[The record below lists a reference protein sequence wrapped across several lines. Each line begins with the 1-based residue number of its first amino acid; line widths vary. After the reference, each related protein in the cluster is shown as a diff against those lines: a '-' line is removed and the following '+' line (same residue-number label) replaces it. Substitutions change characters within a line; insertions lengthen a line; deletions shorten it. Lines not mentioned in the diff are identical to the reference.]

1 MQIFSVT
8 APVSVFSHYQF
19 RYFLIKNDPKGGAE
33 MLFGNEIITSR
44 QNPTVRELAALLDK
58 KERRKSRLFRIDGYK
73 LFCEA
78 VNCGAQ
84 IKLVAIC
91 SEKAEKYLPEVQ
103 KVGVKTVLLS
113 PDVFAKITDEKAPDG
128 IIAVVKYLDKI
139 HKMLSVSDI
148 APLASSGRR
157 IMAFE
162 SLRDPGN
169 LGTVIRSASA
179 FGVDTLLLSSDCAD
193 IYNPK
198 TLRGAMG
205 AIFSR
210 EIIFC
215 DDLPEALSRF
225 SCEGRRVLAAI
236 LDTEAVAVDKAALS
250 GSDIILIGNEG
261 HGLSHAA
268 VEASDVSV
276 ILPINTGMGVESL
289 NAATAASVFMWE
301 QRRISDLSKK

>member
-1 MQIFSVT
+1 
-8 APVSVFSHYQF
+8 
-19 RYFLIKNDPKGGAE
+19 
-33 MLFGNEIITSR
+33 MLFGKEIITSR
-44 QNPTVRELAALLDK
+44 QNPTVRELIALLDK
-58 KERRKSRLFRIDGYK
+58 KERRKSRLFRIDGHK
-73 LFCEA
+73 LFREA
-78 VNCGAQ
+78 VNCGAK
-84 IKLVAIC
+84 IDLVAIC
-91 SEKAEKYLPEVQ
+91 SDKAERYLPEVQ
-103 KVGVKTVLLS
+103 SAGIKAVLLS
-113 PDVFAKITDEKAPDG
+113 PDVFSKITDEKAPDG

-139 HKMLSVSDI
+139 HKALDLSEIS
-148 APLASSGRR
+148 ALASSDKR

-215 DDLPEALSRF
+215 EDLPEALSRF

-236 LDTEAVAVDKAALS
+236 LDTEAVAVDKAAIT
-250 GSDIILIGNEG
+250 GRDIILIGNEG
-261 HGLSHAA
+261 HGLSRSA

-276 ILPINTGMGVESL
+276 ILPINTGRGVESL

-301 QRRISDLSKK
+301 QKRVFDSSKK

>member
-1 MQIFSVT
+1 
-8 APVSVFSHYQF
+8 
-19 RYFLIKNDPKGGAE
+19 
-33 MLFGNEIITSR
+33 MLFGKEIITSR

-58 KERRKSRLFRIDGYK
+58 KERRKSRLFRIDGHK
-73 LFCEA
+73 LFREA
-78 VNCGAQ
+78 VNCGAK
-84 IKLVAIC
+84 IDLVAIC
-91 SEKAEKYLPEVQ
+91 SDKAERYLPEVQ
-103 KVGVKTVLLS
+103 SAGIKAVLLS
-113 PDVFAKITDEKAPDG
+113 PDVFSKITDEKAPDG

-139 HKMLSVSDI
+139 HKTLELSEISALVSSDK
-148 APLASSGRR
+148 R

-215 DDLPEALSRF
+215 EDLPEALSRF

-236 LDTEAVAVDKAALS
+236 LDTEAVAVDKAAIT
-250 GSDIILIGNEG
+250 GRDIILIGNEG
-261 HGLSHAA
+261 HGLSRSA

-276 ILPINTGMGVESL
+276 ILPINTGRGVESL

-301 QRRISDLSKK
+301 QKRVFDSSKK

>member
-1 MQIFSVT
+1 
-8 APVSVFSHYQF
+8 
-19 RYFLIKNDPKGGAE
+19 
-33 MLFGNEIITSR
+33 MLFGKEIITSR
-44 QNPTVRELAALLDK
+44 QNPTVRELIALLDK
-58 KERRKSRLFRIDGYK
+58 KERRKSRLFRIDGHK
-73 LFCEA
+73 LFREA
-78 VNCGAQ
+78 VNCGAK
-84 IKLVAIC
+84 IDLVAIC
-91 SEKAEKYLPEVQ
+91 SDKAERYLPEVQ
-103 KVGVKTVLLS
+103 STGIKAVLLS
-113 PDVFAKITDEKAPDG
+113 PDVFSKITDEKAPDG

-139 HKMLSVSDI
+139 HKALELSDI
-148 APLASSGRR
+148 SALASSDKR

-215 DDLPEALSRF
+215 EDLPEALSRF
-225 SCEGRRVLAAI
+225 SCKGRRVLAAI
-236 LDTEAVAVDKAALS
+236 LDTEAVAVDKAAIT
-250 GSDIILIGNEG
+250 GRDIILIGNEG
-261 HGLSHAA
+261 HGLSRSA

-276 ILPINTGMGVESL
+276 ILPINTGRGVESL

-301 QRRISDLSKK
+301 QKRVFDSSKK

>member
-1 MQIFSVT
+1 
-8 APVSVFSHYQF
+8 
-19 RYFLIKNDPKGGAE
+19 
-33 MLFGNEIITSR
+33 MLFGKEIITSR
-44 QNPTVRELAALLDK
+44 QNPTVRELIALLDK
-58 KERRKSRLFRIDGYK
+58 KERRKSRLFRIDGHK
-73 LFCEA
+73 LFREA
-78 VNCGAQ
+78 VNCGAK
-84 IKLVAIC
+84 IDLVAIC
-91 SEKAEKYLPEVQ
+91 SDKAERYLPEVQ
-103 KVGVKTVLLS
+103 SAGIKAVLLS
-113 PDVFAKITDEKAPDG
+113 PDVFSKITDEKAPDG

-139 HKMLSVSDI
+139 HKALELSEIS
-148 APLASSGRR
+148 ALASSDKR

-215 DDLPEALSRF
+215 EDLPEALLRF

-236 LDTEAVAVDKAALS
+236 LDTEAVAVDKAAIT
-250 GSDIILIGNEG
+250 GRDIILIGNEG
-261 HGLSHAA
+261 HGLSRSA

-276 ILPINTGMGVESL
+276 ILPINTGRGVESL

-301 QRRISDLSKK
+301 QKRVFDSSKK

>member
-1 MQIFSVT
+1 
-8 APVSVFSHYQF
+8 
-19 RYFLIKNDPKGGAE
+19 

-139 HKMLSVSDI
+139 HKTLSVSDI

-225 SCEGRRVLAAI
+225 SCEGRRVRAAI
-236 LDTEAVAVDKAALS
+236 RDTAAVAVDKAALS
-250 GSDIILIGNEG
+250 GHDIILIGNEG
-261 HGLSHAA
+261 HGLSRAA

>member
-1 MQIFSVT
+1 
-8 APVSVFSHYQF
+8 
-19 RYFLIKNDPKGGAE
+19 
-33 MLFGNEIITSR
+33 MLFGKEIITSR

-58 KERRKSRLFRIDGYK
+58 KERRKSRLFRIDGHK
-73 LFCEA
+73 LFREA
-78 VNCGAQ
+78 VNCGAK
-84 IKLVAIC
+84 IDLVAIC
-91 SEKAEKYLPEVQ
+91 SDKAERYLPEVQ
-103 KVGVKTVLLS
+103 SAGIKAVLLS

-139 HKMLSVSDI
+139 HKTLELSEIS
-148 APLASSGRR
+148 ALASSDKR

-215 DDLPEALSRF
+215 EDLPEALSRF

-236 LDTEAVAVDKAALS
+236 LDTEAVAVDKAAIT
-250 GSDIILIGNEG
+250 GRDIILIGNEG
-261 HGLSHAA
+261 HGLSRSA

-276 ILPINTGMGVESL
+276 ILPINTGRGVESL

-301 QRRISDLSKK
+301 QKRVFDSSKK

>member
-1 MQIFSVT
+1 
-8 APVSVFSHYQF
+8 
-19 RYFLIKNDPKGGAE
+19 
-33 MLFGNEIITSR
+33 MLFGKEIITSR
-44 QNPTVRELAALLDK
+44 QNPTVRELIALLDK
-58 KERRKSRLFRIDGYK
+58 KERRKSRLFRIDGHK
-73 LFCEA
+73 LFREA
-78 VNCGAQ
+78 VNCGAK
-84 IKLVAIC
+84 IDLVAIC
-91 SEKAEKYLPEVQ
+91 SDKAERYLPEVQ
-103 KVGVKTVLLS
+103 STGIKAVLLS
-113 PDVFAKITDEKAPDG
+113 PDVFSKITDEKAPDG
-128 IIAVVKYLDKI
+128 IIAVVNYLDKI
-139 HKMLSVSDI
+139 HKALELSEIS
-148 APLASSGRR
+148 ALASSDKR

-215 DDLPEALSRF
+215 EDLPEALSRF
-225 SCEGRRVLAAI
+225 SCKGRRVLAAI
-236 LDTEAVAVDKAALS
+236 LDTEAVAVDKAAIT
-250 GSDIILIGNEG
+250 GRDIILIGNEG
-261 HGLSHAA
+261 HGLSRSA

-276 ILPINTGMGVESL
+276 ILPINTGRGVESL

-301 QRRISDLSKK
+301 QKRVFDSSKK

>member
-1 MQIFSVT
+1 MI
-8 APVSVFSHYQF
+8 
-19 RYFLIKNDPKGGAE
+19 I
-33 MLFGNEIITSR
+33 GNEIITSR

-58 KERRKSRLFRIDGYK
+58 KERRRSRLFRIDGYK
-73 LFCEA
+73 LFREA
-78 VNCGAQ
+78 VNCGAE
-84 IKLVAIC
+84 IKLVAVC
-91 SEKAEKYLPEVQ
+91 AEKADKYLPEVQ
-103 KVGVKTVLLS
+103 ALGSKAVLLS
-113 PDVFAKITDEKAPDG
+113 PDVFSKITEEKSPDG

-139 HKMLSVSDI
+139 HKTLSLSEIAALAASD
-148 APLASSGRR
+148 RR

-179 FGVDTLLLSSDCAD
+179 FGVDTLLLSADCAD

-250 GSDIILIGNEG
+250 GRDIILIGNEG
-261 HGLSHAA
+261 HGLSRAA
-268 VEASDVSV
+268 VDASDVSV
-276 ILPINTGMGVESL
+276 ILPINTGKGVESL

-301 QRRISDLSKK
+301 QRRVSDSLKK

>member
-1 MQIFSVT
+1 MTEKEAS
-8 APVSVFSHYQF
+8 
-19 RYFLIKNDPKGGAE
+19 R

-58 KERRKSRLFRIDGYK
+58 KERRKNRVFRIDGYK
-73 LFCEA
+73 LFREA
-78 VNCGAQ
+78 VDCGAE
-84 IKLVAIC
+84 IKLVAVC
-91 SEKAEKYLPEVQ
+91 SDKAEKYLPEVQ
-103 KVGVKTVLLS
+103 KIGVRTVLLS
-113 PDVFAKITDEKAPDG
+113 PDVFSKITDEKSPDG
-128 IIAVVKYLDKI
+128 IIAVVKYLEKI
-139 HKMLSVSDI
+139 HKTLDLSEI
-148 APLASSGRR
+148 ASLAVSGRR

-179 FGVDTLLLSSDCAD
+179 FGVDTLLLSVDCAD

-215 DDLPEALSRF
+215 EDLPEALSRF

-236 LDTEAVAVDKAALS
+236 LDTEAVAVDKAALT
-250 GSDIILIGNEG
+250 GRDIILIGNEG
-261 HGLSHAA
+261 HGLSRAA
-268 VEASDVSV
+268 VDASDVSV
-276 ILPINTGMGVESL
+276 ILPINTGRGVESL

-301 QRRISDLSKK
+301 QRRVSDSAKK

>member
-1 MQIFSVT
+1 
-8 APVSVFSHYQF
+8 
-19 RYFLIKNDPKGGAE
+19 
-33 MLFGNEIITSR
+33 MLFGKEIITSR

-58 KERRKSRLFRIDGYK
+58 KERRKSRLFRIDGHK
-73 LFCEA
+73 LFREA
-78 VNCGAQ
+78 VNCGAK
-84 IKLVAIC
+84 IDLVAIC
-91 SEKAEKYLPEVQ
+91 SDKAERYLPEVQ
-103 KVGVKTVLLS
+103 SAGIKAVLLS

-139 HKMLSVSDI
+139 HKALDLSEIS
-148 APLASSGRR
+148 ALASSDKR

-215 DDLPEALSRF
+215 EDLPEALSRF

-236 LDTEAVAVDKAALS
+236 LDTEAVAVDKAALT
-250 GSDIILIGNEG
+250 GRDIILIGNEG
-261 HGLSHAA
+261 HGLSRSA

-276 ILPINTGMGVESL
+276 ILPINTGRGVESL

-301 QRRISDLSKK
+301 QKRVFDSSKK

>member
-1 MQIFSVT
+1 
-8 APVSVFSHYQF
+8 
-19 RYFLIKNDPKGGAE
+19 
-33 MLFGNEIITSR
+33 MLFGKEIITSR

-58 KERRKSRLFRIDGYK
+58 KERRKSRLFRIDGHK
-73 LFCEA
+73 LFREA
-78 VNCGAQ
+78 VNCGAK
-84 IKLVAIC
+84 IDLVAIC
-91 SEKAEKYLPEVQ
+91 SDKAERYLPEVQ
-103 KVGVKTVLLS
+103 SAGIKAVLLS
-113 PDVFAKITDEKAPDG
+113 PDVFSKITDEKAPDG

-139 HKMLSVSDI
+139 HKALDLSEIS
-148 APLASSGRR
+148 ALASSDKR

-215 DDLPEALSRF
+215 EDLPEALSRF

-236 LDTEAVAVDKAALS
+236 LDTEAVAVDKAAIT
-250 GSDIILIGNEG
+250 GRDIILIGNEG
-261 HGLSHAA
+261 HGLSRSA

-276 ILPINTGMGVESL
+276 ILPINTGRGVESL

-301 QRRISDLSKK
+301 QKRVFDLSKK